1 MHCPGRRRPMSKF
14 TRDAIKQSFLKL
26 LNERPLSQ
34 IKVRDIVSDC
44 GVNRNT
50 FYYYFH
56 DIPSLVEE
64 MVMEQAE
71 AIIRQ
76 YPSADTVRD
85 FFETAISYILE
96 RKTLFLHIYHSSN
109 REIFETYLWQMC
121 EQIVA
126 LYIEAVLDGRQI
138 KETDRLMIVQYLK
151 AVSFGVISEWLQ
163 AGLGEDIRLFFDR
176 IYDLKKGTVEEMLRR
191 FETV

>member
-1 MHCPGRRRPMSKF
+1 MSKF

-85 FFETAISYILE
+85 FFVTAISYILE

-138 KETDRLMIVQYLK
+138 KKTDRLMIVQYLK

>member
-1 MHCPGRRRPMSKF
+1 MSKF

-76 YPSADTVRD
+76 YPSAYTVRD
-85 FFETAISYILE
+85 FFETVISYILE

-151 AVSFGVISEWLQ
+151 AVSFCVISEWLQ
-163 AGLGEDIRLFFDR
+163 AGLEEDIRLFFDR

>member
-1 MHCPGRRRPMSKF
+1 MDELLGRRVPYS
-14 TRDAIKQSFLKL
+14 A
-26 LNERPLSQ
+26 EA
-34 IKVRDIVSDC
+34 
-44 GVNRNT
+44 
-50 FYYYFH
+50 
-56 DIPSLVEE
+56 
-64 MVMEQAE
+64 EQAVLGSML
-71 AIIRQ
+71 IDPRCI
-76 YPSADTVRD
+76 ADVIGRVKAED
-85 FFETAISYILE
+85 FYVQA
-96 RKTLFLHIYHSSN
+96 N

-121 EQIVA
+121 EQIVS

>member
-1 MHCPGRRRPMSKF
+1 MSKF

-85 FFETAISYILE
+85 FFEAAISYILE

-163 AGLGEDIRLFFDR
+163 AGRGEDIRLFFDR

>member
-1 MHCPGRRRPMSKF
+1 MSKF

-26 LNERPLSQ
+26 LNGRPLSQ

-76 YPSADTVRD
+76 YPPADTVRD

-126 LYIEAVLDGRQI
+126 LYIESVLDGRQI

>member
-1 MHCPGRRRPMSKF
+1 
-14 TRDAIKQSFLKL
+14 
-26 LNERPLSQ
+26 
-34 IKVRDIVSDC
+34 
-44 GVNRNT
+44 NRNT

-126 LYIEAVLDGRQI
+126 LYIESVLDGRQI
-138 KETDRLMIVQYLK
+138 KETDRLMI
-151 AVSFGVISEWLQ
+151 
-163 AGLGEDIRLFFDR
+163 
-176 IYDLKKGTVEEMLRR
+176 
-191 FETV
+191 

>member
-1 MHCPGRRRPMSKF
+1 MSKF

-96 RKTLFLHIYHSSN
+96 R
-109 REIFETYLWQMC
+109 
-121 EQIVA
+121 
-126 LYIEAVLDGRQI
+126 
-138 KETDRLMIVQYLK
+138 
-151 AVSFGVISEWLQ
+151 
-163 AGLGEDIRLFFDR
+163 
-176 IYDLKKGTVEEMLRR
+176 
-191 FETV
+191 

>member
-1 MHCPGRRRPMSKF
+1 MHCLGRRRPRSKF

>member
-1 MHCPGRRRPMSKF
+1 
-14 TRDAIKQSFLKL
+14 
-26 LNERPLSQ
+26 
-34 IKVRDIVSDC
+34 
-44 GVNRNT
+44 
-50 FYYYFH
+50 
-56 DIPSLVEE
+56 
-64 MVMEQAE
+64 
-71 AIIRQ
+71 
-76 YPSADTVRD
+76 
-85 FFETAISYILE
+85 
-96 RKTLFLHIYHSSN
+96 
-109 REIFETYLWQMC
+109 MC

-126 LYIEAVLDGRQI
+126 LYIESVLDGRQI

>member
-1 MHCPGRRRPMSKF
+1 MSKF

-138 KETDRLMIVQYLK
+138 KKTDRLMIVQYLK

-163 AGLGEDIRLFFDR
+163 AGLGENIRLFFDR
-176 IYDLKKGTVEEMLRR
+176 IYDLKKGTVEEMLRH